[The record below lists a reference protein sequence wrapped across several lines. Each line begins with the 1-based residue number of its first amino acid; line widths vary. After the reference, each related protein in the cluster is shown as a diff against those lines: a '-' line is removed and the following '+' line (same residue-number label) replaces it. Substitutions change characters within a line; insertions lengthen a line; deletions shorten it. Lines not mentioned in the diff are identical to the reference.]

1 MPPHRPSTTSTPR
14 APFGRRG
21 NRLSATLQDPPP
33 RSANDGGLA
42 RLQPSR
48 LGGEEWTVQGS
59 VGAPDRAGRRREE
72 QPVGHPTSTQA
83 KGWRAA
89 PGTAALHQFPRW
101 RGGDGATALESIGG
115 KGWSRAHPGRR
126 GAKSSECPR
135 PREEPSSLGF
145 PGGVSVLSS
154 RERGLPRSCRHGG
167 SDWRH
172 PRQQS
177 GALRKALWR
186 KAMKDPRLK
195 HRGSRGGGRPE
206 TFARPVTRASGE
218 RSVGRRTPRHDRA
231 LSPLLACVP
240 VVGIAR

>member
-1 MPPHRPSTTSTPR
+1 MPGARPNQGKGMACRSGH
-14 APFGRRG
+14 GR
-21 NRLSATLQDPPP
+21 SPPI
-33 RSANDGGLA
+33 
-42 RLQPSR
+42 
-48 LGGEEWTVQGS
+48 
-59 VGAPDRAGRRREE
+59 
-72 QPVGHPTSTQA
+72 TQA
-83 KGWRAA
+83 EGQVWW
-89 PGTAALHQFPRW
+89 GLHPSLSTGR
-101 RGGDGATALESIGG
+101 DG
-115 KGWSRAHPGRR
+115 SRAHPRRR
-126 GAKSSECPR
+126 GTKSSECPR

-206 TFARPVTRASGE
+206 TFARPVPRASGE

-240 VVGIAR
+240 VVGMAR